1 MEKDY
6 SMYKYLDGTNKYL
19 NKKAKFFAFYE
30 QSFESTYKGNPED
43 KAERFKDFILSV
55 LYEQTA
61 DSCHFGAEGVDKD
74 KCLADYIRVYNDPEY
89 KSELYEHDYH
99 VHYTKVKQ

>member
-6 SMYKYLDGTNKYL
+6 SMYKYLEGTGKFP
-19 NKKAKFFAFYE
+19 NKKAAFFGFYE
-30 QSFESTYKGNPED
+30 QSFESTYKGTPGE
-43 KAERFKDFILSV
+43 KAEKFHDFILEV

-61 DSCHFGAEGVDKD
+61 DACHFGAEGVDKD
-74 KCLADYIRVYNDPEY
+74 KCYEDYIRVYYDPEY
-89 KSELYEHDYH
+89 KSELYECDYH